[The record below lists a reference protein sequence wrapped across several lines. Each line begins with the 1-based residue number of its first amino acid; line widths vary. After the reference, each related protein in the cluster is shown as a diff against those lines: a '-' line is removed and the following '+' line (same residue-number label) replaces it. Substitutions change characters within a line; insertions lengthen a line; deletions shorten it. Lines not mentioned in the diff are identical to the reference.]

1 MDYMDK
7 KREAALASYRVLD
20 LTDEKGFVCG
30 KILADLGADV
40 IKIMKL
46 GVNPT
51 RSREVFPSNTAHPDA
66 SLYWLSYNVNK
77 LGMTLDL
84 ESEED
89 RHIFQELVKTAHF
102 VVESFDP
109 EYLTNLGLGY
119 KLLKKI
125 NPALVMVSITP
136 FGQEGPYRR
145 YKGSDLVC
153 WAMGGALYPTGEED
167 RPPVQVSLP
176 QAYSVAGA
184 NAAVGALIAHYY
196 RGRTG
201 RGQHVDVSVQA
212 CIPWVA
218 QCAPD
223 YWPCLK
229 KNLRRAGH
237 SFTIPSEVCPQGL
250 RRRIVWPCK
259 DGYICTYLM
268 AGGPAKQM
276 NAALADWMKE
286 DGIVVNEIYTYS
298 WDYFSLRRAP
308 QEFIDRI
315 EACLQGFFSRHTRS
329 ELFEEGQKRG
339 IIIYPVCRINEIL
352 ENPQLHE
359 RHFWIQIPGTR
370 QDTRITYPGP
380 WAKMSRTPCKIERPA
395 PRDGEHTHE
404 IINELSCSPKKVAEE
419 YLNRNEPV
427 VQPFQGILVIDFSW
441 AAAAP
446 IVTKFLAEHGA
457 TVIKIESPQPEYMDI
472 VRTVPPY
479 VNDKPD
485 RENSGLFLRVSTNKL
500 GTTINMSHPKGR
512 ELVRK
517 LIGKADILVENFRGR
532 VLEKW
537 GLSYPEIREINPDI
551 IALSSTNL
559 GQTGPY
565 NWMGGLGILLTGYAG
580 FHCLTGWKDRDP
592 TPLLGA
598 YTDYV
603 SPLLA
608 TAALIAAL
616 DYRRRTGMGQYID
629 VSQLECALQFLAPAV
644 LDYSLNNREWERMGN
659 RSFSA
664 CPHGV
669 FRCKG
674 DDRWCVIAV
683 RNEEEWKKF
692 KYALGNPPWAN
703 EKKFASFAKRKQNEG
718 ILEKLIE
725 EYTIHYTDREIFH
738 LLQSHRVPAGMTQ
751 NSRDLFEDPQLKFRE
766 FYKQL
771 DHPKVG
777 RHVVLKEPFI
787 LSESPSALDRAAP
800 CLGQHNELVFKEIM
814 GLSDDEYRQLKSVGV
829 FGEQIPES
837 GC

>member
-20 LTDEKGFVCG
+20 LTDEKGFLCG

-40 IKIMKL
+40 IKIEKP
-46 GVNPT
+46 GRDPASSWET
-51 RSREVFPSNTAHPDA
+51 FPSNISHLD
-66 SLYWLSYNVNK
+66 SHLYWLSYNVNK
-77 LGMTLDL
+77 RGMILDL
-84 ESEED
+84 DSEND
-89 RHIFQELVKTAHF
+89 RHTFQELVKTAHF
-102 VVESFDP
+102 VVESAKP
-109 EYLTNLGLGY
+109 GYLANLGLEY
-119 KLLKKI
+119 ESLKRI

-136 FGQEGPYRR
+136 FGKKGPYSE

-153 WAMGGALYPTGEED
+153 CAMGGVLYPTGEED
-167 RPPVQVSLP
+167 RPPVRVSLP

-184 NAAVGALIAHYY
+184 NAAVGALIAHYH
-196 RGRTG
+196 RERTG
-201 RGQHVDVSVQA
+201 HGQHVDISIQA
-212 CIPWVA
+212 CIPWVS

-223 YWPCLK
+223 YWPCFK
-229 KNLRRAGH
+229 GNLRRAGQN
-237 SFTIPSEVCPQGL
+237 FTMPSEVCPEGL
-250 RRRIVWPCK
+250 RRRVVWPCK
-259 DGYICTYLM
+259 DGHICTYLM
-268 AGGPAKQM
+268 AGGPAQRM

-286 DGIVVNEIYTYS
+286 DGIVVNEIYDFS

-315 EACLQGFFSRHTRS
+315 EARLQEFFSRHTRS
-329 ELFEEGQKRG
+329 GLFKEGQKRG
-339 IIIYPVCRINEIL
+339 VIIYPVCRINEIL
-352 ENPQLHE
+352 ENPQLQE
-359 RHFWIQIPGTR
+359 RNFWIQIAGTK
-370 QDTRITYPGP
+370 QGTRITYPGP
-380 WAKMSRTPCKIERPA
+380 WAKMSRIPCKIERPA

-427 VQPFQGILVIDFSW
+427 IQPFQCLLVIDFSW

-457 TVIKIESPQPEYMDI
+457 TVIKIESSQPEYMDI

-479 VNDKPD
+479 IDNKPD
-485 RENSGLFLRVSTNKL
+485 IEGSSLFLRVSPNKL
-500 GTTINMSHPKGR
+500 GTTIDMSHPKGR
-512 ELVRK
+512 ELVKR

-537 GLSYPEIREINPDI
+537 GLSYPEIREIKPDI
-551 IALSSTNL
+551 IVLSSTSL

-565 NWMGGLGILLTGYAG
+565 SWMGGFGILLTGYAG
-580 FHCLTGWKDRDP
+580 FHGLTGWKDRDP

-608 TAALIAAL
+608 TAALIATL

-644 LDYSLNNREWERMGN
+644 LHCSLNNREWERMGN

-674 DDRWCVIAV
+674 DDRWCAIAV
-683 RNEEEWKKF
+683 RNEEEWENF

-703 EKKFASFAKRKQNEG
+703 EKKFASFAKRKKNEG

-725 EYTIHYTDREIFH
+725 ECTIHYTDREIFH
-738 LLQSHRVPAGMTQ
+738 LLQSHGVPAGMTQ
-751 NSRDLFEDPQLKFRE
+751 NSRDLFEDPQLKFRKL
-766 FYKQL
+766 YKRL

-777 RHVVLKEPFI
+777 RHFVLKEPFI
-787 LSESPSALDRAAP
+787 LSESPSDLDRAAP
-800 CLGQHNELVFKEIM
+800 CLGQHNELVCKDIM
-814 GLSDDEYRQLKSVGV
+814 GLSDDEYQQLKTAGV
-829 FGEQIPES
+829 FGKQVSEP
-837 GC
+837 GP